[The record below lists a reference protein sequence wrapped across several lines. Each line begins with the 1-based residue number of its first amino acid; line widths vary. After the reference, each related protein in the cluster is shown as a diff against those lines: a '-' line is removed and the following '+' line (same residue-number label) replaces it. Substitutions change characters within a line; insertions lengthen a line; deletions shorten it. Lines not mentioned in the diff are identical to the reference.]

1 MSHSTHDDNAPAAI
15 VAEDGD
21 AFDQEFALASLNRVK
36 NREALVSVRDLDLP
50 VVSVLRKRRAPMVRF
65 DSAWEVGY
73 CCSDAPA
80 KVART
85 KAQKGIQAVCLH
97 DSGDGDRVLR
107 V

>member
-1 MSHSTHDDNAPAAI
+1 MSHSTRDDNAPTAI
-15 VAEDGD
+15 VAEEGD
-21 AFDQEFALASLNRVK
+21 AFDQEFALASLNRMK

-73 CCSDAPA
+73 CCNDAPA

-85 KAQKGIQAVCLH
+85 KAQKRIQAVWLH
-97 DSGDGDRVLR
+97 DSGDGDGALR